1 MTRCKKYKARLSSSH
16 GTKNFLHPVSLS
28 QVSDPYVIV
37 AAKYNA
43 GSARY
48 QAGGTRALWLTI
60 AQFFRCGRHLSL
72 ATD

>member
-37 AAKYNA
+37 AAKIQW
-43 GSARY
+43 R
-48 QAGGTRALWLTI
+48 QRAVFRRAVRAPFGLRLRN
-60 AQFFRCGRHLSL
+60 FFGAVRI
-72 ATD
+72 